1 MTTAVPAP
9 SIGGPVS
16 RVLEQELRTW
26 VRRHGI
32 VVWLDGSGAYT
43 PFVDR
48 LRRAREAGGL
58 PYRVEAFRGSFLE
71 LMTTLEPVTDGAV
84 APRLLLHLPGF
95 TEERV
100 RASPLLELYAAGARF
115 RKALATLIAE
125 AAAGEVPPA
134 AIEAF
139 LANSDTDSDPDLDG
153 LENADRWLE
162 ARLSAQDASLEGRL
176 RTLPAE
182 ALVAALRPGS
192 ALAREVT
199 ASPAARDAVY
209 QHLAG
214 RLGLSR
220 AWWTAA
226 LDGDR
231 GTDADLA
238 FVAASWAL
246 VVEYADDLRRPPR
259 AALVMP
265 AAELA
270 KSVIAACRGVA
281 QHLRASQGDIYER
294 TADAAESWLGDEI
307 ATARAE
313 DLGKI
318 DTFRFEDETVLG
330 ATLAAVSAQDWRA
343 ADGYAR
349 ARLDSASFW
358 LARDPHRQATWSL
371 LAAVA
376 HLGLRIAEAA
386 VVDAATVE
394 AAAVDAAKRPE
405 ALMDDYVARGAAVDR
420 AHRELEQLR
429 ADRLHPEVPHFVALR
444 ALLDDARAHWRAWA
458 DRWALAFNAAC
469 RRHGFLGPAAT
480 QQRSFFD
487 DVVVPMSQESGGST
501 VLFAVDALRF
511 EMAQV
516 LVERLAAPARTRVQL
531 AARLAELPTTTEVG
545 MNVMP
550 PLAAGGRLRLVL
562 DGSRIVGFH
571 SGQLTVKDPKSR
583 QRQMH
588 ARVGGAT
595 CPWLSLEEVVG
606 REVSSLRQTLG
617 GSNLLVVHSREI
629 DQAGESDVGA
639 LVFEHV
645 LHKLLAAWRLLHEA
659 GARRFVLTSDHGFL
673 LLDDRAESIQSH
685 GRAIDPKRRHVLS
698 SVGADHDGE
707 VRVALRDLGYAGAE
721 GHLMFPESTAV
732 FDTGRRSMRFV
743 HGGNSLQERVVPVLT
758 IVHRGQGGG
767 SNQRYR
773 IEGRRLEPLGSF
785 HSLGATVVVGGDQ
798 QSLDFVAP
806 ATLEVALRVPED
818 PEVQIELH
826 QVRGAAARLTGS
838 LIEAAVGE
846 PFELFFRLRGRGD
859 RQVAVELYHPSGRA
873 EVAPTLLD
881 DRFAISSIGVAT
893 AGDEAVPEI
902 GAGWLESLPAGG
914 IREFFG
920 HLEAHGAVT
929 EVEAVALLG
938 SARALRKLS
947 LEVEA
952 LARKAPFSVRIEVI
966 GGLKRYVKGSLR

>member
-1 MTTAVPAP
+1 MA
-9 SIGGPVS
+9 
-16 RVLEQELRTW
+16 
-26 VRRHGI
+26 
-32 VVWLDGSGAYT
+32 
-43 PFVDR
+43 
-48 LRRAREAGGL
+48 
-58 PYRVEAFRGSFLE
+58 
-71 LMTTLEPVTDGAV
+71 TLEPVTDGAV

-100 RASPLLELYAAGARF
+100 RSSPLLELYAAGARF
-115 RKALATLIAE
+115 RKALPTLIAE

-139 LANSDTDSDPDLDG
+139 LAAGDADGGADVDAGADNDLDG
-153 LENADRWLE
+153 IDLENADRWLE
-162 ARLSAQDASLEGRL
+162 ARLSAQDASLGGRL
-176 RTLPAE
+176 RALPAE
-182 ALVAALRPGS
+182 ALVAALRPGGG
-192 ALAREVT
+192 LAREVT

-265 AAELA
+265 AAGLS
-270 KSVIAACRGVA
+270 KSVVAACRGVA

-376 HLGLRIAEAA
+376 HLGQRIAVAPA
-386 VVDAATVE
+386 VVDAEAVE
-394 AAAVDAAKRPE
+394 AEAIDAAKRPE

-429 ADRLHPEVPHFVALR
+429 ADRLHPEIPHFVALR
-444 ALLDDARAHWRAWA
+444 ALLDDARTHWRTWA

-469 RRHGFLGPAAT
+469 RHHGFLGPAAT

-487 DVVVPMSQESGGST
+487 DVVVPMTQESGVVT

-511 EMAQV
+511 EMARV

-531 AARLAELPTTTEVG
+531 AARLAELPTITAVG

-550 PLAAGGRLRLVL
+550 PLAAGGRLRAVL

-645 LHKLLAAWRLLHEA
+645 LQKLLAAWRLLHEA
-659 GARRFVLTSDHGFL
+659 GARRFVLTADHGFL

-685 GRAIDPKRRHVLS
+685 GRTIDPKRRHVLS

-721 GHLMFPESTAV
+721 GHLMFPDTTAV

-773 IEGRRLEPLGSF
+773 IEGRRLEPLGTF

-806 ATLEVALRVPED
+806 AALEVALRVPED

-826 QVRGAAARLTGS
+826 QVRGASARLAGS

-873 EVAPTLLD
+873 EVAPALLD

-893 AGDEAVPEI
+893 TGDEAVPEI
-902 GAGWLESLPAGG
+902 GAGWLERLPAGG
-914 IREFFG
+914 IRRFFG

-966 GGLKRYVKGSLR
+966 DGLKRYVKGSLG